1 MEIFASPN
9 SNNLDDCSIEV
20 SILTG
25 TLRMSQSLP
34 ARTRERKK
42 KPGSIMSAGPEIIQS
57 KKCLPVHSEPPAANK
72 LEYNDRFLR
81 LGSGLGRVTNPQYC
95 CGQIIYVGQI
105 KLCLQTIM
113 HFSAVAELVIGAV
126 GG

>member
-1 MEIFASPN
+1 MQHRGF
-9 SNNLDDCSIEV
+9 EV
-20 SILTG
+20 SIVTG

-34 ARTRERKK
+34 ARMRERKK

-57 KKCLPVHSEPPAANK
+57 KKYLPVHSEPAAAIK

-81 LGSGLGRVTNPQYC
+81 LGSGLGRVTNPWYC
-95 CGQIIYVGQI
+95 GGQIIYVGQI

-113 HFSAVAELVIGAV
+113 HLSAVAELVIGAV
-126 GG
+126 RG